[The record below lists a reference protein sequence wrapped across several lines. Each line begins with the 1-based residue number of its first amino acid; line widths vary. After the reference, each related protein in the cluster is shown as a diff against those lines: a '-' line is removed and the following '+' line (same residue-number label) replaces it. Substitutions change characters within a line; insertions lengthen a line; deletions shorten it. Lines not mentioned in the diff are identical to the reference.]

1 MPGPA
6 YQRVMLKLSGEALMG
21 PRPFGIDSETLKL
34 ISEQIRNVAAAGTE
48 LAVVVGGGNFWRGK
62 TVAESSGMDQA
73 MADYAGMLATIMNAV
88 ALQDVL
94 EQSGVTVR
102 TQSAI
107 NVQQVAEPY
116 ILRRAI
122 RHLEKGRVVIFAAG
136 TGNPYMSTDTAAAL
150 RAVEIGARVVLMAKN
165 KVDGVYEADPSVDRS
180 ARRFER
186 LSYIDALQ
194 RRLAVMDSTALTIC
208 MDNAVPIIVFDLRAP
223 RSIERAVAGEP
234 SGTLVSNLETLLA
247 AGAGVPAT
255 MGEST

>member
-1 MPGPA
+1 
-6 YQRVMLKLSGEALMG
+6 MG
-21 PRPFGIDSETLKL
+21 PRPFGIDSETLRL
-34 ISEQIRNVAAAGTE
+34 IADQIRNINAGGTE

-62 TVAESSGMDQA
+62 SVAESSGMDQA

-94 EQSGVTVR
+94 EQCGVTVR

-116 ILRRAI
+116 ILRRAL

-150 RAVEIGARVVLMAKN
+150 RAVEIGAGVVLMAKN
-165 KVDGVYEADPSVDRS
+165 KVDGVYEADPSIDPR

-208 MDNAVPIIVFDLRAP
+208 MDNALPIIVFDLRAP
-223 RSIERAVAGEP
+223 RSIERAVAGES
-234 SGTLVSNLETLLA
+234 SGTLVSTLETVLA
-247 AGAGVPAT
+247 GGAGVAAT
-255 MGEST
+255 LRETT